1 MDNQQSMKQFLF
13 IWIGQALSLL
23 GSRLVHFALIWWL
36 TKETESATML
46 ALASLVGLLPEL
58 ALGPLAGVLV
68 DRWNRRRVM
77 LAADALVA
85 LSTLLLGYL
94 FWIGVAQIGHVLV
107 ILFVRSLGNA
117 FHWPAMQASMTMMVP
132 EKHLTRFQGLNQT
145 LNGALS
151 VAAAPL
157 GAILL
162 ELLPMQ
168 GIIAIDV
175 GTALFAIVP
184 LLFIDIPQPVRQVAA
199 SAQLSSV
206 WTDLADGLTYVR
218 GRRGLVILICMA
230 VVINLVL
237 NPTFSLL
244 PLLVRVHFE
253 GGALQLGWLESA
265 SGLGLVLGGML
276 LTAWGGFR
284 RRIFTSQLGIF
295 TLGAAVLIVGLT
307 PSTGLP
313 LAIGALFVTGLGM
326 GLANGPIF
334 AIVQATVKPEIQ
346 GRVFTLLSSLVMA
359 MTPLGLL
366 VAGPLADRFGVQ
378 LWYVTGGIVTL
389 TVATAG
395 FFSPSLMNIEEEGK
409 EEIQTENIPTAV
421 APPLAGRSEVS

>member
-1 MDNQQSMKQFLF
+1 MDDQRSMKQFLL
-13 IWIGQALSLL
+13 IWAGQAMSLL

-77 LAADALVA
+77 IAADALVA

-94 FWIGVAQIGHVLV
+94 FWIGAAQIGHVLG
-107 ILFVRSLGNA
+107 ILFLRSLGGA

-132 EKHLTRFQGLNQT
+132 EKHFTRFQGLNQT

-175 GTALFAIVP
+175 ATALFAILP
-184 LLFIDIPQPVRQVAA
+184 LLFIDIPQPSRQTA
-199 SAQLSSV
+199 SGAQLASV
-206 WTDLADGLTYVR
+206 WIDLADGLSYVR
-218 GRRGLVILICMA
+218 SRRGLVILICMA

-265 SGLGLVLGGML
+265 SGLGLVLGGMV
-276 LTAWGGFR
+276 LTTWGGFR

-295 TLGAAVLIVGLT
+295 GLGLSVLVVGLT
-307 PSTGLP
+307 PATGLP
-313 LAIGALFVTGLGM
+313 LAIGALFVTGLSM

-346 GRVFTLLSSLVMA
+346 GRVFTLLTSLVTA
-359 MTPLGLL
+359 MTPVGLL

-378 LWYVTGGIVTL
+378 LWYLIGGAITM
-389 TVATAG
+389 TVAVAG
-395 FFSPSLMNIEEEGK
+395 FFSPSLINIEEEGK
-409 EEIQTENIPTAV
+409 AQVEDVPAAAV
-421 APPLAGRSEVS
+421 SPLAGRSEVG